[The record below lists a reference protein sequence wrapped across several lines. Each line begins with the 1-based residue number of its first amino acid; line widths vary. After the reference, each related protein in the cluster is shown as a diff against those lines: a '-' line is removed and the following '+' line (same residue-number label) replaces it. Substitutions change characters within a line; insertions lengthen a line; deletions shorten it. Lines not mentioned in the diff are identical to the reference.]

1 MERCARWASTRRTK
15 RRSAGAT
22 GTTSSP
28 AVPIPTLSS
37 WPTCGCGWIAGPRRS
52 STSERSRRRD
62 GGGVMT
68 TEDWFEGLTAE
79 LLAQSPFRGSEYFRR
94 FAAGTL
100 SREQV
105 WGHISQHYLLIA
117 WFPRIFSG
125 IHARC
130 EDLEVRKDC
139 ARHLLVE
146 DLGYFQGTVGGTP
159 DHDELYRRIG
169 DDLGYSRDV
178 YEGLQIV
185 PEMKG
190 IVDFFRRLAHEV
202 PWSASLCA
210 TALLEEE
217 VVEIARTVGKALV
230 QHYGARP
237 EWGAMNYTVH
247 ELVEQEEA
255 GETKDS
261 ILKHLHTAED
271 RRAAEAAM
279 REMHRRLEVY
289 ADSLTRRHLGG

>member
-1 MERCARWASTRRTK
+1 
-15 RRSAGAT
+15 
-22 GTTSSP
+22 
-28 AVPIPTLSS
+28 
-37 WPTCGCGWIAGPRRS
+37 
-52 STSERSRRRD
+52 
-62 GGGVMT
+62 MT
-68 TEDWFEGLTAE
+68 TEEWFDALTAE
-79 LLAQSPFRGSEYFRR
+79 LLAQSPFRGSEYFKR
-94 FAAGTL
+94 FASGSL

-105 WGHISQHYLLIA
+105 WGHIAQHYLLIA

-125 IHARC
+125 IHTRC

-146 DLGYFQGTVGGTP
+146 DLGYFEDRVGGTP
-159 DHDELYRRIG
+159 DHDEMFRRIG

-178 YEGLQIV
+178 YDAIVPV
-185 PEMKG
+185 PEMAA

-230 QHYGARP
+230 QHYGIRP
-237 EWGAMNYTVH
+237 EWGAMNYRVH
-247 ELVEQEEA
+247 EQIEQEES
-255 GETKDS
+255 GETKKT
-261 ILKHLHTAED
+261 ILKHLRTPED

-279 REMHRRLEVY
+279 REMHELLEDY
-289 ADSLTRRHLGG
+289 AAALSRRHLG

>member
-1 MERCARWASTRRTK
+1 
-15 RRSAGAT
+15 
-22 GTTSSP
+22 
-28 AVPIPTLSS
+28 
-37 WPTCGCGWIAGPRRS
+37 
-52 STSERSRRRD
+52 
-62 GGGVMT
+62 MT
-68 TEDWFEGLTAE
+68 NEEWFETLTAE
-79 LLAQSPFRGSEYFRR
+79 LLAQSPFRRSEYFKR
-94 FAAGTL
+94 FASGTL
-100 SREQV
+100 TNEQV
-105 WGHISQHYLLIA
+105 WGHIGQWYFLIA

-178 YEGLQIV
+178 YERLQIV
-185 PEMKG
+185 PEMAA

-230 QHYGARP
+230 QHYGVRP
-237 EWGAMNYTVH
+237 EWGAANYTVH
-247 ELVEQEEA
+247 EAIEQEES
-255 GETKDS
+255 GETKKT
-261 ILKHLHTAED
+261 ILGHIKTAED

-279 REMHRRLEVY
+279 REMHDLLVAYAEGLARRY
-289 ADSLTRRHLGG
+289 PA